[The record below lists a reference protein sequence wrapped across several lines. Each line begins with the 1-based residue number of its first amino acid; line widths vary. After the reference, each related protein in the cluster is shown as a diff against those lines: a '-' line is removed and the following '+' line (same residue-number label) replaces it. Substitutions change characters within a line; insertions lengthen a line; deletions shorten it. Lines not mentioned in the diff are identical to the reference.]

1 MRHFARH
8 RLHVYQYAKADEAEE
23 VGKSSSATRGAAA
36 AGGTG
41 GTGSRDIRRVLSQKD
56 RVMIS
61 RDDIDNAFSQVS
73 ESASHLRVIEAENPL
88 IAISL

>member
-1 MRHFARH
+1 MRVAA
-8 RLHVYQYAKADEAEE
+8 VGVAAIEE
-23 VGKSSSATRGAAA
+23 LVDSVGDVLGLYSDDSAAA
-36 AGGTG
+36 AGATG